1 MGVRWCAEGSLP
13 AQVIS
18 RNSAA
23 VARIVACNPLPDI
36 ARSVHA
42 AAASKPA
49 NSARAVLIL
58 LPGKPACEV
67 RRWLFAR
74 AILGFQESVLAGN
87 AQDRAVGVEQSAQRA
102 DRLAGACKCPYRV
115 CPWRMCS
122 SCGAVPPRPRVP
134 MPLPP
139 APLCRCAAAV
149 ACPPP
154 CGDPPTG
161 LMFRFP
167 GSASRPGSTYRIPS
181 ALMALSSLL

>member
-1 MGVRWCAEGSLP
+1 MGVRWCTAGSLP

-58 LPGKPACEV
+58 LPGNQPSRC
-67 RRWLFAR
+67 LFAR
-74 AILGFQESVLAGN
+74 AISGFPVPAGN